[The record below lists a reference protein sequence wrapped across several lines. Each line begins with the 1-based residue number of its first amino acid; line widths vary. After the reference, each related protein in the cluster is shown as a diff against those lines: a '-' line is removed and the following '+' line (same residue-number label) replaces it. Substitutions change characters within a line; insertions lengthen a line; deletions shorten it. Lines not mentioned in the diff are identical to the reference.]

1 MNILRSKKGAQK
13 EKYKCGLLVRA
24 KRLHTPG
31 ETTPGEQDIG
41 RNDRNSIVQNRVSVT
56 GSTELAR
63 DVEEL
68 MAQAKRTYIL
78 IIKVN
83 NSSCFVCGIF

>member
-1 MNILRSKKGAQK
+1 MNILRSKKGTQK
-13 EKYKCGLLVRA
+13 EKYKCGLLIRA

-41 RNDRNSIVQNRVSVT
+41 RNDHNSIVQNRVSVT

-63 DVEEL
+63 DVDEL
-68 MAQAKRTYIL
+68 QAKRTYIL

-83 NSSCFVCGIF
+83 NSSCFLCGIF